1 MKQMKYLLMALMCL
15 ISSSVM
21 ADDTP
26 IPVEQLPEAA
36 KTFVQTN
43 FKGQKIV
50 YAEKDWNSFECR
62 LADGTKIE
70 FTKKGAW
77 KKIDRKAAAV
87 PEAIVPAAIQ
97 EYESQFRRLHSHQDR
112 QGALWLRHRAV
123 ERYGLEVQLPGRSHR
138 NGRLSDGSSHNKS
151 VQLEFQLDFFY
162 LFLHSAFYIVE
173 FFVTLQQETPQKPYR
188 RRRKRLDQIKTQR
201 YV

>member
-15 ISSSVM
+15 MSSSIL

-43 FKGQKIV
+43 FKDQKIV

-77 KKIDRKAAAV
+77 KKIDRKDAAVPAGIV
-87 PEAIVPAAIQ
+87 PEAIQKYVKDNFSGCLITKI
-97 EYESQFRRLHSHQDR
+97 DK
-112 QGALWLRHRAV
+112 
-123 ERYGLEVQLPGRSHR
+123 ERYGYEIE
-138 NGRLSDGSSHNKS
+138 LSNDIDMKFN
-151 VQLEFQLDFFY
+151 FQGVLIGIDREW
-162 LFLHSAFYIVE
+162 I
-173 FFVTLQQETPQKPYR
+173 P
-188 RRRKRLDQIKTQR
+188 
-201 YV
+201 